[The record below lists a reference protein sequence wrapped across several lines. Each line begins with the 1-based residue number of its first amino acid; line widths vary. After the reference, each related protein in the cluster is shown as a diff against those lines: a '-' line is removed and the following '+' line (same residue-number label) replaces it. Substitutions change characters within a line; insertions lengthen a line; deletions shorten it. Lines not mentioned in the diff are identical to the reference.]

1 MKLFIIL
8 KEVFAYELQVLATK
22 SILQFS
28 TEQSRQCIHTPENKG
43 LNVVFF
49 FFPHTA
55 LLSVVTPV
63 FLTIK
68 VWGSA
73 EWFLVLMVIGNK
85 KKYTSFLSTS
95 ITIFRLLYYF
105 CLFFSNDCAVRGIP
119 CLFLNPHKT
128 LIAPLSSHMVHSS
141 RSQVWKCTCYE
152 SQKG

>member
-1 MKLFIIL
+1 MNYKYYLSS
-8 KEVFAYELQVLATK
+8 YR

-43 LNVVFF
+43 LNMWWWFF
-49 FFPHTA
+49 LFVCLFSHTA

-73 EWFLVLMVIGNK
+73 ECFLVLMVIGNK

-95 ITIFRLLYYF
+95 ITIFRVLYYF

-119 CLFLNPHKT
+119 CLFLNPQKT
-128 LIAPLSSHMVHSS
+128 LIAPLIAPLSSHMIHSS
-141 RSQVWKCTCYE
+141 RS
-152 SQKG
+152 